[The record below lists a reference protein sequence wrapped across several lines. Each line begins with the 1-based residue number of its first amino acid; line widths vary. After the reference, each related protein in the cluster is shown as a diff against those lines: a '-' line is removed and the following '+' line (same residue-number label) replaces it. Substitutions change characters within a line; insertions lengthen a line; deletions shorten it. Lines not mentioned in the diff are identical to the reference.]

1 MNVESTAPQASELFA
16 PKTVLITG
24 ATGFIGQPLL
34 RMPVAHGCEVTALT
48 RNADLARV
56 RQPSAAVSWISSLA
70 TVDDDARFDVII
82 NLAGESLAQ
91 GRWTEAKKTRLLN
104 SRIGTTA
111 ALYDLVRR
119 LRTRP
124 QYLINGSAVGFYGPH
139 QDQIL
144 NEDSAS
150 KDSFSHRLCAAWEAE
165 ADRVS
170 TLGVDVCKLRLGVV
184 LADKGGAFQQLKL
197 PFQMRLATQMGTGKQ
212 YFSWIHR
219 QDLMRVFAL
228 LLDRLPEHRLVGPI
242 NATAPG
248 AVSYREL
255 TSVLAKHYHTLLTLP
270 LPRLI
275 LRPLLGQMADGLL
288 LTGQRVHP
296 DQLLFHGFQFSFPDL
311 ATALQELAPA
321 P

>member
-1 MNVESTAPQASELFA
+1 MNIDSTAPQATELFP
-16 PKTVLITG
+16 PKAVLITG

-34 RMPVAHGCEVTALT
+34 SMLIEHGCKVTALT
-48 RNADLARV
+48 RNVDLARHE
-56 RQPSAAVSWISSLA
+56 QPSAAVSWISSLA
-70 TVDDDARFDVII
+70 AVEHDARFDVII
-82 NLAGESLAQ
+82 NLAGESLAD

-111 ALYDLVRR
+111 ALYNLVQR
-119 LRTRP
+119 LQVRP
-124 QYLINGSAVGFYGPH
+124 QYLINGSAVGFYGPQ

-150 KDSFSHRLCAAWEAE
+150 RDSFSHRLCAAWEAE
-165 ADRVS
+165 ADRLS

-197 PFQMRLATQMGTGKQ
+197 PFQMRIATQMGTGRQ

-228 LLDRLPEHRLVGPI
+228 LLSRQPEHRLVGPI
-242 NATAPG
+242 NATSPG
-248 AVSYREL
+248 AVSYKEL

-270 LPRLI
+270 LPRLV
-275 LRPLLGQMADGLL
+275 LRPLLGQMADELL
-288 LTGQRVHP
+288 LTGQRVQP
-296 DQLLFHGFQFSFPDL
+296 GQLLHHGFQFDFANL
-311 ATALQELAPA
+311 AAALQELAPA
-321 P
+321 R